1 MHLCSLLLCA
11 QRAQRPKKRLNGQI
25 EKELYLYFVKKSFC
39 CCYFFPSFLL
49 TLSLSLGRLLI
60 FMAAMHSN
68 VPWHSHS
75 LRDMQLEERK
85 RSAHRVEPGR
95 WYITYWEKQIN
106 NTKWNIVFSLWRCV
120 PVPYRV
126 VCALGPSFDEREKC
140 LSKSNVLF
148 PFFHGFCTLQN
159 DMSMTKQ
166 KMKQIACP
174 IDAWLRRRPK
184 EPQLGRRDFLKC
196 RSFIIRKFCLHIF
209 ARKLIVTRKSLY
221 WHICAYVASSHL
233 LREYHRDCMQL
244 HSARLLW
251 RCTQLETCRLAFA
264 ARLAFGGGV
273 HGQRSVNSIFT
284 EPRRPHKIHTAAEH
298 SFWFIKCMQWNDD
311 KSSGMD

>member
-49 TLSLSLGRLLI
+49 TLSLGRLLI

-126 VCALGPSFDEREKC
+126 VCALRAIIRWTRKMSIEIKRSFSVFSWFLYSSKRYVDDKAENETNSLPDWCMVATATKRAATWSTGFSEVPVIHHKEILFAHFRKKIDSDTKIVVLTHMRVRCIVASPPWIPSWLHAITFSSVAVEMHTVGD
-140 LSKSNVLF
+140 LS
-148 PFFHGFCTLQN
+148 
-159 DMSMTKQ
+159 
-166 KMKQIACP
+166 AC
-174 IDAWLRRRPK
+174 
-184 EPQLGRRDFLKC
+184 FC
-196 RSFIIRKFCLHIF
+196 RSVGVRRWCPWAKECQLNIHRAPSTAQNSHCGRAFI
-209 ARKLIVTRKSLY
+209 LI
-221 WHICAYVASSHL
+221 
-233 LREYHRDCMQL
+233 
-244 HSARLLW
+244 
-251 RCTQLETCRLAFA
+251 
-264 ARLAFGGGV
+264 
-273 HGQRSVNSIFT
+273 
-284 EPRRPHKIHTAAEH
+284 HKMHAME
-298 SFWFIKCMQWNDD
+298 WW
-311 KSSGMD
+311 